1 MEAVVRSRFQSFN
14 PVLGHSQNHLA
25 LVGGY
30 AVGSIQGSCACTHPL
45 PRGGSDC
52 VQVWLSIL
60 SRCPTLPRMQRI
72 ELKGLSQQQIDQ
84 LLPEGLISL
93 CWRGSV
99 AHGMYVPKSDPDSI
113 DDKDVMGIYIG
124 PLEHYLGFGRN
135 DVYEKWEGEW
145 DCVFYELR
153 KFIGL
158 LLNCNPNVLSLLW
171 LKPNGIIYESE
182 LGARLRE
189 NRDLFVTKKAYHSFS
204 GYAHAQF
211 KKMIAFNQE
220 AQALMQKLED
230 KLAAFGIN
238 PESCDDGHSLRT
250 VDGQPFVGATT
261 EMMEIVKRYR
271 GERRRYYSGGYM
283 GTKRRELVRRV
294 GYDAK
299 NAAHLIRLL
308 RMGIEFLTEG
318 TLHVERVDGP
328 ELLDIKRGAWS
339 LEKVKA
345 EAERLFQL
353 SQEAYVRSSLPPE
366 PDRDRAERLCVEMI
380 SAYHKLH

>member
-1 MEAVVRSRFQSFN
+1 MTTRN
-14 PVLGHSQNHLA
+14 
-25 LVGGY
+25 
-30 AVGSIQGSCACTHPL
+30 
-45 PRGGSDC
+45 
-52 VQVWLSIL
+52 
-60 SRCPTLPRMQRI
+60 I
-72 ELKGLSQQQIDQ
+72 ELKGLSPDQ
-84 LLPEGLISL
+84 VDRLLPEGLISL

-124 PLEHYLGFGRN
+124 PLEHYLGFGRD
-135 DVYEKWEGEW
+135 DVYEQWEGEW

-171 LKPNGIIYESE
+171 LKPNGIIYESP
-182 LGARLRE
+182 LGERLRE
-189 NRDLFVTKKAYHSFS
+189 HRNLFVTKKAYHSFS

-211 KKMIAFNQE
+211 KKMISFNQE
-220 AQALMQKLED
+220 AQALMQQLEGQ
-230 KLAAFGIN
+230 LASFGID
-238 PESCDDGHSLRT
+238 PESCDAGHSLRT
-250 VDGQPFVGATT
+250 LNGQPFVGATT
-261 EMMEIVKRYR
+261 EMMEVVKRYR

-318 TLHVERVDGP
+318 TMHVERADAP
-328 ELLDIKRGAWS
+328 ELLSIKRGEWS

-353 SQEAYVRSSLPPE
+353 SQEAYVRSTLPPE
-366 PDRDRAERLCVEMI
+366 PDRERAERLCVEMI
-380 SAYHKLH
+380 SQYHNLSS

>member
-1 MEAVVRSRFQSFN
+1 MNRTTSPKIA
-14 PVLGHSQNHLA
+14 
-25 LVGGY
+25 
-30 AVGSIQGSCACTHPL
+30 
-45 PRGGSDC
+45 
-52 VQVWLSIL
+52 
-60 SRCPTLPRMQRI
+60 
-72 ELKGLSQQQIDQ
+72 LKGLAPEQVDR

-113 DDKDVMGIYIG
+113 DDKDVMGIYVG
-124 PLEHYLGFGRN
+124 PLEHYLGFSREE
-135 DVYEKWEGEW
+135 VYEQWEGEW

-171 LKPNGIIYESE
+171 LKPNGIIYETA

-189 NRDLFVTKKAYHSFS
+189 HRDLFVTKKAYHSFS

-211 KKMIAFNQE
+211 KKMISFNQE
-220 AQALMQKLED
+220 AQALMRDLEQQ
-230 KLAAFGIN
+230 LASFDID
-238 PESCDDGHSLRT
+238 PESCDAGNSLRT
-250 VDGQPFVGATT
+250 LKGQPYVGATT
-261 EMMEIVKRYR
+261 EMMEVVKRYR

-283 GTKRRELVRRV
+283 GQKRRELVRRV

-318 TLHVERVDGP
+318 TMHVERADAP

-353 SQEAYVRSSLPPE
+353 SQEAYVRSTLPSE
-366 PDRDRAERLCVEMI
+366 PDRERAEHLCVQMI
-380 SAYHKLH
+380 SEYHNLA